1 MKKLI
6 VIQHIGEV
14 GGSGIG
20 LLAILNMLKDK
31 FDIVVYCV
39 KEPDGLTKLLIEN
52 GYAVKTVPSIPLFGY
67 LSGGPVLFSI
77 DFLLPFFRIKKGM
90 KEWSRIFREEA
101 PNVVFANS
109 MVLSWMIPVIKQNCN
124 AKALCYVREVLPN
137 RWDPRAR
144 KILGNLEIFDAV
156 WFISEHER
164 KHFRLQHPVTYI
176 IRDSLTG
183 KAPELI
189 ESEHDPFDGKVF
201 HVLYVGGLSAL
212 KGIKTVMRS
221 IKYLDHHI
229 TIDIAGNLS
238 QYRFDNKKDASFLKI
253 VKNYIFTI
261 KSVPRNIIYKQ
272 LRTIHRMYPERINL
286 IGHLNNLEDM
296 YKNCHVLIFPSK
308 KPHQARPAF
317 EAGFFNKPV
326 IISDFKQTRENVID
340 GYNGLT
346 VKPNDP
352 KALADAINRLAKDRD
367 YCIQLGHNN
376 RLESMKKNTFEVVST
391 EMDGFWREFTL

>member
-1 MKKLI
+1 M

-14 GGSGIG
+14 GGAGIG
-20 LLAILNMLKDK
+20 LLAILNMLKYK
-31 FDIVVYCV
+31 FEIVVYCV
-39 KEPDGLTKLLIEN
+39 KEPNGLTTLLLEN
-52 GYAVKTVPSIPLFGY
+52 SYSVKTVPSIPLFGY
-67 LSGGPVLFSI
+67 LSGGPGLFSI

-90 KEWSRIFREEA
+90 KEWARIFREEA
-101 PNVVFANS
+101 PDVVLTNS
-109 MVLSWMIPVIKQNCN
+109 MVLSWMIPVIKLNCN
-124 AKALCYVREVLPN
+124 AKAICYVREVLPN

-144 KILGNLEIFDAV
+144 KILGNLELFDAV
-156 WFISEHER
+156 WFISEHEM
-164 KHFRLQHPVTYI
+164 KYFRLQQPVTCV

-183 KAPELI
+183 KAPDLI
-189 ESEHDPFDGKVF
+189 ESEREPFDGKVF
-201 HVLYVGGLSAL
+201 RVLYVGGLSAL

-238 QYRFDNKKDASFLKI
+238 QYRFDNNKDASLLNI
-253 VKNYIFTI
+253 IKNYIFAI
-261 KSVPRNIIYKQ
+261 KSVSRSIMYKQ
-272 LRTIHRMYPERINL
+272 LRTVHRMYPERINL
-286 IGHLNNLEDM
+286 IGHLNNLEEM

-308 KPHQARPAF
+308 RPHQARPAF
-317 EAGFFNKPV
+317 EAGFYNKPV
-326 IISDFKQTRENVID
+326 IISDFKQTHENVID

-391 EMDGFWREFTL
+391 EMNVFWRGFTL